1 MLIEQDLL
9 FTYGEYADQEYAA
22 QVVRGEQDW
31 RMQNGDNGVHDLTD
45 DKNTFGQS
53 RFRVKIFVGPKKSVF
68 LTEFFEDFVQG
79 VFFVAG

>member
-1 MLIEQDLL
+1 
-9 FTYGEYADQEYAA
+9 
-22 QVVRGEQDW
+22 
-31 RMQNGDNGVHDLTD
+31 MQNGDNGVNDLTD

-53 RFRVKIFVGPKKSVF
+53 GFRVKVFVGPKKSVF